1 MRDSGISHYNRSDGI
16 LGVMDPVPDLLRRP
30 SCPPIAEV
38 VVSLPCFAGS
48 EWLYSQTV
56 HRVWLEG
63 VLYSDKRL
71 LQMCDVC
78 VVIHAI

>member
-38 VVSLPCFAGS
+38 VVSFARLIGS

-56 HRVWLEG
+56 QRVWLEA
-63 VLYSDKRL
+63 VLYLEKRL
-71 LQMCDVC
+71 LQMSDVC
-78 VVIHAI
+78 VVIDTI